1 MMENIRKYIIIF
13 ALQQLYDWK
22 DRLQYRMQ
30 FAVFVAYSSLVP
42 ITSYVFVTVLY
53 SVSGGIPGWSYYQL
67 MFLTSVNN
75 TAIAVLY
82 YLFSIRG
89 TYDKLKKGD
98 LDIYLTKP
106 VPIVISLLSPGN
118 KYFIASVLGGIV
130 LMVYTIL
137 HLSFTPIELIAF
149 VLALA
154 AGNIAYLFFLLF
166 FVFAWYKWFTAGY
179 WMANM
184 NDIITDAGTWPLS
197 IFGIFGAFVLTVML
211 PIGVA
216 VYFPALI
223 FTGKVSALTYIAII
237 FVAISLAAIFYK
249 LFKIALSS
257 YNSAAG

>member
-1 MMENIRKYIIIF
+1 MLENIRKYITIL
-13 ALQQLYDWK
+13 ALQQVYDWK

-30 FAVFVAYSSLVP
+30 FVVFCFYAALAP
-42 ITSYVFVTVLY
+42 ITSYIFVTVLY

-75 TAIAVLY
+75 TAVAMLY

-98 LDIYLTKP
+98 LDVYLTRP

-118 KYFIASVLGGIV
+118 KYFIASVFGGIV
-130 LMVYTIL
+130 LMVYSML

-154 AGNIAYLFFLLF
+154 AGNVAYLCFLLF
-166 FVFAWYKWFTAGY
+166 FIFAWYKWFTAGY

-184 NDIITDAGTWPLS
+184 NDLISDTGSWPLTV
-197 IFGIFGAFVLTVML
+197 FGIFGAIILTVML

-216 VYFPALI
+216 VYLPALI
-223 FTGKVSALTYIAII
+223 FTGKVSALTY
-237 FVAISLAAIFYK
+237 VAIMLVALGLSAVFYK
-249 LFKIALSS
+249 LFKVALSS